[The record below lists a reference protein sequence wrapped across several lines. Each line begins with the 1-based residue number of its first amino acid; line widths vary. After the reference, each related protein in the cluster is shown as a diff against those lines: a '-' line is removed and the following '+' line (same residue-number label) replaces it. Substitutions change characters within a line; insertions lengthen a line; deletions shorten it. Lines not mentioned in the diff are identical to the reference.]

1 MKNLRN
7 RRRAYLG
14 LCGFGVLLVGVVA
27 LVVLTRGQRLD
38 LPGKTIEPVAPSV
51 YEPWLERAR
60 EAWEAGD
67 EKKPFTRKA
76 IQYGVLCR
84 AGQFEAAE
92 AITTALTA
100 EQADHLFIIQASVR
114 CKLGDFAGALSAI
127 GRIRTPERADV
138 ARREMAVFY
147 LPEEM
152 LDASVQLAAEIQSP
166 KERRW
171 ALLELAQRAAGQ
183 GDISRARELLGQCDR
198 DALPEKHGKLE
209 RCLAHIEAMSTPN
222 ANVGEL
228 LKSVQVADLSMLC
241 GLLGDRGEF
250 ARGLDAASRLNRYM
264 RRQALIRLAR
274 DAHRQNNAEWAR
286 RFVLQAEETA
296 REFERLKLARAP
308 EVRVWGNRPKDFLGE
323 VVLAMAQVGMKEE
336 ALRLADELRD
346 SPDTFRKFRYVV
358 RAYLLCGRTEAA
370 AAYERLHPRNY
381 AAGAVVGH
389 YLDKGDLD
397 AATKWIESCESPN
410 RRAGYYVLIAN
421 HLIERARE

>member
-1 MKNLRN
+1 M
-7 RRRAYLG
+7 
-14 LCGFGVLLVGVVA
+14 VGVVA

-67 EKKPFTRKA
+67 EELFTRKA
-76 IQYGVLCR
+76 VQYGVLCR

-100 EQADHLFIIQASVR
+100 EQVEKLLSSQASVR
-114 CKLGDFAGALSAI
+114 CKLGDFAGALSVI
-127 GRIRTPERADV
+127 GRIRTPEIADRA
-138 ARREMAVFY
+138 RHQMAVYY
-147 LPEEM
+147 LSEEM

-166 KERRW
+166 KMRCG
-171 ALLELAQRAAGQ
+171 ALLELAERAAGQ
-183 GDISRARELLGQCDR
+183 GDLSRARQLLAQCDR
-198 DALPEKHGKLE
+198 DALPEKYDKLE
-209 RCLAHIEAMSTPN
+209 RCLAYFEAMLTPN

-228 LKSVQVADLSMLC
+228 LKSVQVADLLMLC

-250 ARGLDAASRLNRYM
+250 ERGLDVASRIHRGR
-264 RRQALIRLAR
+264 RRQAMIRLAR
-274 DAHRQNNAEWAR
+274 DAHRQNNAEWAH
-286 RFVLQAEETA
+286 RFILQAKEAA

-308 EVRVWGNRPKDFLGE
+308 EVSVWRNRPKDFLGE
-323 VVLAMAQVGMKEE
+323 VALAMAQVGMKEE

-346 SPDTFRKFRYVV
+346 SPDTFRNGHSYVA

-370 AAYERLHPRNY
+370 AAYERLHPST
-381 AAGAVVGH
+381 AVAGAVVGH

-397 AATKWIESCESPN
+397 AATKLIESYESPN